1 MKTYIPI
8 SGLLLS
14 AVAISLVSCHDK
26 NKKTEEDSIKTIDVA
41 VATTDSIVLHKT
53 YPGYLAANKTVEVVG
68 QVDGKL
74 LTKSFESGKYVNKGQ
89 VLFTIDPTLY
99 QDAVNRAEAEL
110 ASAISARDY
119 AKSHYDAVK
128 KALEADAVSKM
139 EVLSAESSYNQAEAN
154 IKDCQAALH
163 TAKTNLGYCTIHAPM
178 SGYISDAYLSVG
190 NFISGSASPVA
201 LAKIY
206 DNGTLFAIFEIED
219 SQYEHIVGKGG
230 GINSPVYRSIPL
242 KFSDNLKNNYTA
254 DLWYESPAV
263 EKGTGTIELKGSV
276 KNVDNELK
284 EGMYVT
290 VSLPYG
296 ISSNAVLVKDAALS
310 TDQLGKYLYVVND
323 SNKVVY
329 TPVEVGELYQDS
341 LRVINKGIKGG
352 EKYVTKA
359 LLSVR
364 NGEEVKPVVEK

>member
-1 MKTYIPI
+1 MKTYIPVAAV
-8 SGLLLS
+8 LLS
-14 AVAISLVSCHDK
+14 ATAFSLSSCHSK
-26 NKKTEEDSIKTIDVA
+26 EKKTAEDVIPSIDVA
-41 VATTDSIVLHKT
+41 LATTDSIVLHKT
-53 YPGYLAANKTVEVVG
+53 YPGYLAANQTVEVVG
-68 QVDGKL
+68 QVDGRLMSK
-74 LTKSFESGKYVNKGQ
+74 TFESGKYVNKGQ

-119 AKSHYDAVK
+119 AKSHYEAVK

-139 EVLSAESSYNQAEAN
+139 EVLEAESTYNQAEAT

-163 TAKTNLGYCTIHAPM
+163 TARTNLGYCTIQAPM
-178 SGYISDAYLSVG
+178 SGYISDSYLSVG
-190 NFISGSASPVA
+190 NFINGSASPVA

-206 DNGTLFAIFEIED
+206 DNTILFAEFEIED

-242 KFSDNLKNNYTA
+242 EFSDKLKHQYTA
-254 DLWYESPAV
+254 DLWYEAPSV

-276 KNVDNELK
+276 KNMDNELK

-296 ISSNAVLVKDAALS
+296 ISPKAVLVKDAALS

-329 TPVEVGELYQDS
+329 TPVETGELYLDS
-341 LRVINKGIKGG
+341 LRVINKGIKAG

>member
-1 MKTYIPI
+1 MKTYIPAAAV
-8 SGLLLS
+8 LLS
-14 AVAISLVSCHDK
+14 ATAISLSSCHSK
-26 NKKTEEDSIKTIDVA
+26 EKKTEEDTIPSIDVA
-41 VATTDSIVLHKT
+41 LATTDSIVLHKT
-53 YPGYLAANKTVEVVG
+53 YPGYLTANQTVEVVG
-68 QVDGKL
+68 QVDGRLMSK
-74 LTKSFESGKYVNKGQ
+74 TFESGKYVNKGQ

-119 AKSHYDAVK
+119 AKSHYEAVK

-139 EVLSAESSYNQAEAN
+139 EVLEAESTYNQAEAT

-163 TAKTNLGYCTIHAPM
+163 TARTNLGYCTIHAPM
-178 SGYISDAYLSVG
+178 SGYISDSYLSVG
-190 NFISGSASPVA
+190 NFINGSASPVA

-206 DNGTLFAIFEIED
+206 DNTILFAEFEIED

-242 KFSDNLKNNYTA
+242 EFSDKLKHQYTA
-254 DLWYESPAV
+254 DLWYEAPSV

-276 KNVDNELK
+276 KNMDNELK

-296 ISSNAVLVKDAALS
+296 ISPKAVLVKDAALS

-329 TPVEVGELYQDS
+329 TPVETGELYQDS
-341 LRVINKGIKGG
+341 LRVINKGIKAG